1 MQPRPSVPGRR
12 SSGGTGSSR
21 KLGRQ
26 ADGNALDGPH
36 HRKRPN
42 HALPIGWRRWR
53 QPHGRILRLAAV
65 GGHFVRN
72 GTRRIRCTMGSILA
86 GAPLPMIREPKW
98 KARAVAIE
106 FWIASIVVGGSFVAG
121 IVSGVRYL
129 LE

>member
-1 MQPRPSVPGRR
+1 MPDRR
-12 SSGGTGSSR
+12 SSRGTGSSR

-26 ADGNALDGPH
+26 ADRNALDGPY

-42 HALPIGWRRWR
+42 DALSISRWCWRKPHGCVLRFTPIG
-53 QPHGRILRLAAV
+53 GYI
-65 GGHFVRN
+65 VRD
-72 GTRRIRCTMGSILA
+72 GTRRIRRTMGSILA
-86 GAPLPMIREPKW
+86 GAPLQMIREPKW